1 MSITMRQQFTATMQY
16 LMDNDEKVIT
26 LLNDIGVFAFRHIKA
41 KYPDRMYNLGIL
53 EQSSIS
59 ISAGMSLTGMI
70 PVFHTIAPFIVER
83 GYEQLKDDFGY
94 QNINGNFVSV
104 GASYDY
110 SKLGTTHYCPADV
123 GILKQIPNMQITV
136 PGTAEEFDY
145 LLKRLYNNGSPTYF
159 RLSERSNQVTQEI
172 EFGKAKVMK
181 KGEQGTVIAIGTM
194 LDRVMQA
201 AENFDVTVLYYTTLE
216 PFDSQTLKNNTK
228 KKKILLCEPYY
239 YGALTSEIV
248 DTFNGS
254 PVLIKYAGIPHKT
267 ITSYGSVDD
276 IDADFGLD
284 VAGIMSKIAELVDSG
299 G

>member
-1 MSITMRQQFTATMQY
+1 MSITMRQQFTNTMQY
-16 LMDNDEKVIT
+16 LMDSDDKVVT
-26 LLNDIGVFAFRHIKA
+26 LLNDIGVFAFRNIKA

-59 ISAGMSLTGMI
+59 IAAGMSWTGLI

-110 SKLGTTHYCPADV
+110 SKLGTTHYCPADIA
-123 GILKQIPNMQITV
+123 ILKQIPNMQITI

-145 LLKRLYNNGSPTYF
+145 LLKESYNNGKPTYY
-159 RLSERSNQVTQEI
+159 RLSERSNQEARPI

-181 KGEQGTVIAIGTM
+181 QGGEGTIIAIGTM

-201 AENFDVTVLYYTTLE
+201 AEGFDVTVLYYTTLA
-216 PFDSQTLKNNTK
+216 PFDSQTLKDTTK
-228 KKKILLCEPYY
+228 KKKVLLCEPYY
-239 YGALTSEIV
+239 YGALTSDVV
-248 DTFNGS
+248 DTFEGS
-254 PVLIKYAGIPHKT
+254 SVLIRYAGIPHKN
-267 ITSYGSVDD
+267 ITSYGSVDEVEADLGLSVDD
-276 IDADFGLD
+276 IRK
-284 VAGIMSKIAELVDSG
+284 KIAELVERG
-299 G
+299 